1 MWARPVS
8 SAPCAAHM
16 IRRVTND
23 GLLVDDSNKPEDYEG
38 MYCCTDPDA
47 GYAYATPP
55 ATTVIKEGKLPC
67 AI

>member
-1 MWARPVS
+1 
-8 SAPCAAHM
+8 M